1 MPAMAAYR
9 SEHEKA
15 RHPSLPE
22 LEWLEAGK
30 PIGAV
35 LPLTEQAR
43 RLLLDRIEIIDFL
56 LHEDDVTWN

>member
-1 MPAMAAYR
+1 MAAYR
-9 SEHEKA
+9 SENEKA
-15 RHPSLPE
+15 RDLVLPE

-30 PIGAV
+30 PIGTV

-43 RLLLDRIEIIDFL
+43 RLLLDRIETVDVL